1 MEFGP
6 FETELTQIRDI
17 DVYALDTITLENP
30 KIAQSNKEL
39 IDEHGQE
46 YVDTMG
52 LLSDTKIEPSGERS
66 MNGARLTI
74 HWVMSVVAKSWGIDT
89 IEFHVTKVV
98 GEMQVEEFG
107 DNESDRNDWETELI
121 EYEVDINTENWT
133 HVIEAEEI
141 KLGNIIEPQRIELD
155 FSRKRCEIQF

>member
-6 FETELTQIRDI
+6 FKTELKRMGNI
-17 DVYALDTITLENP
+17 DVYALDSITLENP
-30 KIAQSNKEL
+30 KITQSNNEL

-52 LLSDTKIEPSGERS
+52 LLSDAKIEPSGERS

-107 DNESDRNDWETELI
+107 DNESDRNDLDIELI
-121 EYEVDINTENWT
+121 EYEVDINTEDWT
-133 HVIEAEEI
+133 HIIGPEDI
-141 KLGNIIEPQRIELD
+141 KIGNIIEPQRIELD
-155 FSRKRCEIQF
+155 FSRKKCEIQF